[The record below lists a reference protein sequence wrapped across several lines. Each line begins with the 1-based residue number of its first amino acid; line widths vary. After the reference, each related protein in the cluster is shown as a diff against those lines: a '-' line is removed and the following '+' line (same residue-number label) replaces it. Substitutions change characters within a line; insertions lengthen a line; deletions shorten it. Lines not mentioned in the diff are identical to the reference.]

1 MAPEFSKLSVVIYTQ
16 HHRIEG
22 EVMLQK
28 GERLSDK
35 LNVTE
40 RKFEAVT
47 DAIVYA
53 IDSSRLVHEVPF
65 LAVNKEQMTLMLPR
79 E

>member
-1 MAPEFSKLSVVIYTQ
+1 MATEHKKVSVVIYTQ

-22 EVMLQK
+22 LVHLEK

-35 LNVTE
+35 LNVTD

-47 DAIVYA
+47 DAVVFSIET
-53 IDSSRLVHEVPF
+53 DRLVHEVPF
-65 LAVNKEQMTLMLPR
+65 LAVNKEQMALMLPR

>member
-1 MAPEFSKLSVVIYTQ
+1 MTEEYVKLAVVIYTH

-22 EVMLQK
+22 DVTLQK

-35 LNVTE
+35 LNQTE
-40 RKFEAVT
+40 RQFEAVQ
-47 DAIVYA
+47 DAIVYS
-53 IDSSRLVHEVPF
+53 IQHDRLVHEVPF
-65 LAVNKEQMTLMLPR
+65 LSVNKEQVALMLPR